1 MNYLQITMETAL
13 LTTQC
18 RLRGIDSESHSLS
31 SESRANL
38 KAWRPEAHWHS
49 GYHNQPGYGPGAGT
63 QNRRAQRIL
72 ESPCEDS
79 VKFFIKIHS
88 PGAWACRP
96 NRGRG
101 PRAAAEATQ
110 HNVTKPHRPLTYRGV
125 GNAAASAGA
134 AGPFEGLRART
145 EQSDGAPRTK
155 LELLPCCQ
163 SKMSSTNQELSPCCQ
178 SNMSWAKR
186 LLYVFIYH
194 C

>member
-1 MNYLQITMETAL
+1 METAL
-13 LTTQC
+13 LTTQF
-18 RLRGIDSESHSLS
+18 RLRSIDSESQSLS
-31 SESRANL
+31 SERTWKPDDPKLTGTQATTTSRATVL
-38 KAWRPEAHWHS
+38 APWHKT
-49 GYHNQPGYGPGAGT
+49 GGHNGF
-63 QNRRAQRIL
+63 L
-72 ESPCEDS
+72 SPLAKIQLS
-79 VKFFIKIHS
+79 FFIKIHS